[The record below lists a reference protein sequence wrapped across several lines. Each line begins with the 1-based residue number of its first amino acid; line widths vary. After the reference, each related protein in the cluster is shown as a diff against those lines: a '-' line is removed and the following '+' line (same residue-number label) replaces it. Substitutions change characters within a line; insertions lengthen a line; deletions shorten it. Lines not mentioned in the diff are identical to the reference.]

1 MKIVFFGTPSF
12 ASIILDEIINN
23 HNVVGIVTSTDTKKG
38 RGKKIKESAVK
49 ILAKEN
55 NLPILQPLNLKD
67 PKFVDDL
74 IQLQADL
81 YIVIAFRMLPKI
93 VWEIP
98 KLGTINLHA
107 SLLPNY
113 RGAAPINW
121 VIINGETQTGVTTF
135 FINEEIDKGN
145 IILSKKIEI
154 NNNITAA
161 QLHNSLI
168 VIGKNLMTKTI
179 ELFIK
184 SDGNEINTT
193 KQLNNSLKSAP
204 KLSKELSKIN
214 WSDSIIKINAKIHGL
229 SPLLSNNDLLKD
241 VSICPSA
248 WFEIHDEKEV
258 KRIKVQKSEIV
269 EIKNRNAKIDTDNS
283 TYLNINLN
291 NKALSIKNLQ
301 MQGKNPMNIKQFL
314 QGNKIK
320 DSFKLID

>member
-145 IILSKKIEI
+145 IILSKTIEI

-184 SDGNEINTT
+184 SDGHEINTI

>member
-145 IILSKKIEI
+145 IILSKTIEI

-269 EIKNRNAKIDTDNS
+269 EIKNKNAKIDTDNS
-283 TYLNINLN
+283 TYLNINFN

>member
-74 IQLQADL
+74 IQLQADI

-145 IILSKKIEI
+145 IILSKTVEI

-193 KQLNNSLKSAP
+193 KQLNNSLKLAP

-269 EIKNRNAKIDTDNS
+269 EIKNKNAKIDTDNS
-283 TYLNINLN
+283 TYLNINFN

>member
-145 IILSKKIEI
+145 IILSKIIEI

-184 SDGNEINTT
+184 SDGNEINTI

-269 EIKNRNAKIDTDNS
+269 EIKNKNAKIDTDNS
-283 TYLNINLN
+283 TYLNINFN

>member
-98 KLGTINLHA
+98 RLGTINLHA

-145 IILSKKIEI
+145 IILSKTIEI

-283 TYLNINLN
+283 TYLNINFN

>member
-145 IILSKKIEI
+145 IILSKTIEI

-283 TYLNINLN
+283 TYLNINFN

>member
-145 IILSKKIEI
+145 IILSKTIEI

-184 SDGNEINTT
+184 SDGHKINTI

-283 TYLNINLN
+283 TYLNINFN

>member
-184 SDGNEINTT
+184 SDGNEINTI

-269 EIKNRNAKIDTDNS
+269 EIKNKNAKIDTDNS
-283 TYLNINLN
+283 TYLNINFN

>member
-229 SPLLSNNDLLKD
+229 SPLLSNNNLLKD

-269 EIKNRNAKIDTDNS
+269 EIKNKNAKIDTDNS
-283 TYLNINLN
+283 TYLNINFN

>member
-283 TYLNINLN
+283 TYLNINFN

>member
-1 MKIVFFGTPSF
+1 
-12 ASIILDEIINN
+12 
-23 HNVVGIVTSTDTKKG
+23 
-38 RGKKIKESAVK
+38 
-49 ILAKEN
+49 
-55 NLPILQPLNLKD
+55 
-67 PKFVDDL
+67 
-74 IQLQADL
+74 
-81 YIVIAFRMLPKI
+81 MLPKI

-184 SDGNEINTT
+184 SDGNEINTI

-269 EIKNRNAKIDTDNS
+269 EIKNKNAKIDTDNS
-283 TYLNINLN
+283 TYLNINFN

>member
-145 IILSKKIEI
+145 IILSKTIEI

-184 SDGNEINTT
+184 GNGHEINTI

-283 TYLNINLN
+283 TYLNINFN

>member
-74 IQLQADL
+74 IQLKADL

-145 IILSKKIEI
+145 IILSKTIEI

-283 TYLNINLN
+283 TYLNINFN

>member
-55 NLPILQPLNLKD
+55 NLPILQPVNLKD

-145 IILSKKIEI
+145 IILSKTVEI

-168 VIGKNLMTKTI
+168 VIGKDLMTKTI

-184 SDGNEINTT
+184 SDGHKINTI

-248 WFEIHDEKEV
+248 
-258 KRIKVQKSEIV
+258 
-269 EIKNRNAKIDTDNS
+269 
-283 TYLNINLN
+283 
-291 NKALSIKNLQ
+291 
-301 MQGKNPMNIKQFL
+301 
-314 QGNKIK
+314 
-320 DSFKLID
+320 

>member
-98 KLGTINLHA
+98 RLGTINLHA

-145 IILSKKIEI
+145 IILSKTIEI

-184 SDGNEINTT
+184 SDGHEINTI

-283 TYLNINLN
+283 TYLN
-291 NKALSIKNLQ
+291 LS
-301 MQGKNPMNIKQFL
+301 
-314 QGNKIK
+314 
-320 DSFKLID
+320 LIHI

>member
-74 IQLQADL
+74 IQLQADI

-145 IILSKKIEI
+145 IILSKTIEI

>member
-145 IILSKKIEI
+145 IILSKTIEI

-269 EIKNRNAKIDTDNS
+269 EIKNKNAKIDTDNI
-283 TYLNINLN
+283 TYLNINFN

>member
-145 IILSKKIEI
+145 IILSKTIEI

-193 KQLNNSLKSAP
+193 KQLNNSLKLAP

-283 TYLNINLN
+283 TYLNINFN

>member
-145 IILSKKIEI
+145 IILSKTIEI

-184 SDGNEINTT
+184 SDGNEINTI

-283 TYLNINLN
+283 TYLNINFN

>member
-145 IILSKKIEI
+145 IILSKTIEI

-184 SDGNEINTT
+184 SDGNKINTT

-248 WFEIHDEKEV
+248 WFEIQDEKEV

-283 TYLNINLN
+283 TYLNINFN

>member
-145 IILSKKIEI
+145 IILSKTIEI

-184 SDGNEINTT
+184 SDGHEINTI

-269 EIKNRNAKIDTDNS
+269 EIKNKNAKIDTDNS
-283 TYLNINLN
+283 TYLNINFN

>member
-145 IILSKKIEI
+145 IILSKTIEI

-248 WFEIHDEKEV
+248 WFEIYDEKEV

-283 TYLNINLN
+283 TYLNINFN

>member
-269 EIKNRNAKIDTDNS
+269 EIKNKNAKIDTDNS
-283 TYLNINLN
+283 TYLNINFN

>member
-145 IILSKKIEI
+145 IILSKTIEI

-168 VIGKNLMTKTI
+168 VIGKDLMTKTI

-184 SDGNEINTT
+184 SNGHEINTI

-283 TYLNINLN
+283 TYLNINFN

>member
-145 IILSKKIEI
+145 IILSKTIEI

-269 EIKNRNAKIDTDNS
+269 EIKNRNTKIDTDNS
-283 TYLNINLN
+283 TYLNINFN

>member
-145 IILSKKIEI
+145 IILSKTIEI

>member
-145 IILSKKIEI
+145 IILSKTIEI

-184 SDGNEINTT
+184 SNGHEINTT

-283 TYLNINLN
+283 TYLNINFN

>member
-145 IILSKKIEI
+145 IILSKIIEI

-269 EIKNRNAKIDTDNS
+269 EIKNKNAKIDTDNS
-283 TYLNINLN
+283 TYLNINFN

>member
-145 IILSKKIEI
+145 IILSKIIEI

-229 SPLLSNNDLLKD
+229 SPLLSNNNLLKD

-269 EIKNRNAKIDTDNS
+269 EIKNKNAKIDTDNS
-283 TYLNINLN
+283 TYLNINFN